1 MRFVTTYQYYA
12 KSPQQ
17 LQKWTQPN
25 SYQSLFPRQIKS
37 IKTSDLVNNNQNADF
52 KVSVGLGVITIP
64 FDFKLNFKYPSNTA
78 NEFYANGGDLK
89 FLVVSKCDVLTT
101 YLSCLD
107 CILIKID
114 ARQLH
119 DFLSSSK
126 SLKFSV

>member
-1 MRFVTTYQYYA
+1 MKLFLILAISFLQVACTSAQDIFITNELHVA
-12 KSPQQ
+12 KIN
-17 LQKWTQPN
+17 QP
-25 SYQSLFPRQIKS
+25 YS
-37 IKTSDLVNNNQNADF
+37 IK
-52 KVSVGLGVITIP
+52 I
-64 FDFKLNFKYPSNTA
+64 
-78 NEFYANGGDLK
+78 
-89 FLVVSKCDVLTT
+89 LVVSKCDVLTT